1 MHFRSLIG
9 AAVVLASLGL
19 GATTAHAQGGV
30 GIGLRM
36 AFVQSETE
44 ESDGSDRY
52 IGGVLRLGS
61 GKMVIE
67 LAIDYRSDELDN
79 LLVRVKDT
87 PIQGSLLFYPVK
99 SSLAPYLL
107 GGVGWYSQT
116 IERLDTAADTPVDDV
131 TNRRFGY
138 HAGLGGDLLLTR
150 HISLFGDYRYTLLHF
165 GDDDD
170 EDSTPGLIPFAG
182 RLGLSHEGSMF
193 TWGAVFHF

>member
-1 MHFRSLIG
+1 MRFRSLIG
-9 AAVVLASLGL
+9 AAVLLASLGL
-19 GATTAHAQGGV
+19 GATTAQAQGL
-30 GIGLRM
+30 GLGMRM
-36 AFVQSETE
+36 AFVKADTE
-44 ESDGSDRY
+44 VTDDSDRY
-52 IGGVLRLGS
+52 IGGVLRMGS

-67 LAIDYRSDELDN
+67 VAIDYRSEELDN
-79 LLVRVKDT
+79 LLARVKDT

-116 IERLDTAADTPVDDV
+116 IERFDNVAGTPVDEV
-131 TNRRFGY
+131 TTRRFGY

-150 HISLFGDYRYTLLHF
+150 HIALFGDYRYTLLHF

-170 EDSTPGLIPFAG
+170 TGSTPGLIPFAD

-193 TWGAVFHF
+193 TWGAVFYF

>member
-1 MHFRSLIG
+1 MRLRSLIG
-9 AAVVLASLGL
+9 AVVLLASLGL
-19 GATTAHAQGGV
+19 CATTAQAQGV
-30 GIGLRM
+30 GLGMRM
-36 AFVQSETE
+36 AFVKADTE
-44 ESDGSDRY
+44 VTDDSDRY
-52 IGGVLRLGS
+52 IGGVLRVGS

-79 LLVRVKDT
+79 LRARVKDT

-116 IERLDTAADTPVDDV
+116 IERFDNVADTPLDEV
-131 TNRRFGY
+131 TTRRFGY

-150 HISLFGDYRYTLLHF
+150 HIALFGDYRYTLLHF

-170 EDSTPGLIPFAG
+170 IGSTPGLIPFAD

-193 TWGAVFHF
+193 TWGAVFYF